1 MKLKVLPILIALLT
15 SGTLLFG
22 GWFMY
27 RSYAMENPLA
37 DLVKK
42 NAGVEQVDATFSNKQ
57 VVVSLKLS
65 QDANLRQIYQSI
77 KTDGAS
83 LVGGREIHINVQS
96 QSSAAIDDWWSNAL
110 FGVAQAMDTKKY
122 GDIPELLNK
131 QAKSVPSLQAM
142 TEMDEVNVYIRLTD
156 GQNSKYIILPRVP
169 ASMGVWP
176 NE

>member
-15 SGTLLFG
+15 SGILLFG

-42 NAGVEQVDATFSNKQ
+42 NTGVEQVDTTFSNKQ
-57 VVVSLKLS
+57 AIVSVKLS
-65 QDANLRQIYQSI
+65 DQANLRQIYQSI
-77 KTDGAS
+77 VVDGAS
-83 LVGGREIHINVQS
+83 LVGGREVQLKVDS
-96 QSSAAIDDWWSNAL
+96 DSSAAIDDWWSKAL
-110 FGVAQAMDTKKY
+110 FGVAQAMDTKQY
-122 GDIPELLNK
+122 ADIPGLLTK
-131 QAKSVPSLQAM
+131 EAAAVPSLQAM
-142 TEMDEVNVYIRLTD
+142 TEMDDVNVYIRLSD
-156 GQNSKYIILPRVP
+156 GTHSKYIILPRVP

>member
-57 VVVSLKLS
+57 VVVNLKLT
-65 QDANLRQIYQSI
+65 DGANLRHLYQSI
-77 KTDGAS
+77 VTDGAS
-83 LVGGREIHINVQS
+83 LVDGREVKLQIDS
-96 QSSAAIDDWWSNAL
+96 QSSDAIDDWWSKAL
-110 FGVAQAMDTKKY
+110 FGVAQAMDNKQY
-122 GDIPELLNK
+122 SDIPKLLNE
-131 QAKSVPSLQAM
+131 QAQSVPSLQAS
-142 TEMDEVNVYIRLTD
+142 TEMDSENVYIRLSD
-156 GQNSKYIILPRVP
+156 GKNSKYVILPRVP
-169 ASMGVWP
+169 ASVGVWP

>member
-15 SGTLLFG
+15 SGALLFG

-42 NAGVEQVDATFSNKQ
+42 NAGVEQVDAAFSTNKA
-57 VVVSLKLS
+57 VVSLKLN
-65 QDANLRQIYQSI
+65 DGANLRQIYQSI
-77 KTDGAS
+77 VTEGAS
-83 LVGGREIHINVQS
+83 LVNGRDVQLQIDS
-96 QSSAAIDDWWSNAL
+96 RSSETIDDWWSKAL
-110 FGVAQAMDTKKY
+110 FGVAQAMDSKQYST
-122 GDIPELLNK
+122 IPGLLSE
-131 QAKSVPSLQAM
+131 QAKSVPSLQVSA
-142 TEMDEVNVYIRLTD
+142 EMDDVNVYIRLRD
-156 GQNSKYIILPRVP
+156 GENSKYIILPRVP